1 MNKKTLLVIL
11 AVAAVAGAAYFL
23 TNQQPKS
30 RVTASTPAPTNSG
43 PVTVRIG
50 YPALRIAL
58 PVWVAKEKGFFTN
71 HGINADLVRYDTAQP
86 MMDAL
91 VGGSLDVGGYCAL
104 PITFSAMVRSKTP
117 LVFITSMMEDDQH
130 PISMLIVKK
139 GSGLSSIKDLAGKR
153 IGILPT
159 RAYEVWLQKVLAA
172 NGVDPTSVVIQQIP
186 PPQQGSALASV
197 SVDALFTNDPSATAV
212 ITKGAGEVLL
222 PGKAVVPETTG
233 MKPFY
238 FGSFNVT
245 KKFADEN
252 PDVVRRIS
260 LALDEAI
267 AFIAQNPADAYKTME
282 NENYIPKE
290 QHGLIA
296 KFSPSLFKNTADTR
310 QADMDA
316 ALDYYKREG
325 ILAAKDL
332 TATQY
337 ERK

>member
-11 AVAAVAGAAYFL
+11 AVAAVAGATYFL
-23 TNQQPKS
+23 VKQQTKS
-30 RVTASTPAPTNSG
+30 GLTAPSPPPTNIG

-58 PVWVAKEKGFFTN
+58 PVWVAKEKGFFTKHN
-71 HGINADLVRYDTAQP
+71 INAELVRYDNAQP
-86 MMDAL
+86 MMEAI

-104 PITFSAMVRSKTP
+104 PITFSAMVKSKTP
-117 LVFITSMMEDDQH
+117 LIFITSMMEDDQH

-139 GSGLSSIKDLAGKR
+139 DSGLSSVKDLAGKR

-159 RAYEVWLQKVLAA
+159 LAYEKWLQKVLAA

-186 PPQQGSALASV
+186 PPQQVSALASG
-197 SVDALFTNDPSATAV
+197 SVDALFTNDPAATAAIV
-212 ITKGAGEVLL
+212 KGTGEALL
-222 PGKAVVPETTG
+222 PGKAIVPTTTG
-233 MKPFY
+233 VTPFY

-245 KKFADEN
+245 KAFADAN
-252 PDVVRRIS
+252 PDVVRRLS

-267 AFIAQNPADAYKTME
+267 AFISENPTDAYKTME

-290 QHGLIA
+290 QHGIIA
-296 KFSPSLFKNTADTR
+296 KFSPSLYKNTADTR
-310 QADMDA
+310 QADIDA

-337 ERK
+337 QR